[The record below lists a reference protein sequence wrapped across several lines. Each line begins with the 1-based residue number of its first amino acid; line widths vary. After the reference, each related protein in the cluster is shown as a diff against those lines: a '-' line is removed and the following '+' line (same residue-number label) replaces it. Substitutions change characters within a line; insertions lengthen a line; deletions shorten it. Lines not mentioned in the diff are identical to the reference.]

1 MRHKS
6 TNSFGLLKCS
16 ILSILSYFAG
26 MSKLFSLLIITC
38 LCCFAKVRAQTPQE
52 HKDSVALTL
61 KLTEKD
67 YAAYPHWIT
76 MMDEPHANYYEV
88 QKAFYAY
95 WKGKIAPVRED
106 NEARDIFGTNEKEQP
121 RPVEYV
127 YEYKRFKFWERYYK
141 DLLDEEGF
149 ILSPEQIIAEW
160 QKQQTGGLQK

>member
-16 ILSILSYFAG
+16 ILPVLSYFAG